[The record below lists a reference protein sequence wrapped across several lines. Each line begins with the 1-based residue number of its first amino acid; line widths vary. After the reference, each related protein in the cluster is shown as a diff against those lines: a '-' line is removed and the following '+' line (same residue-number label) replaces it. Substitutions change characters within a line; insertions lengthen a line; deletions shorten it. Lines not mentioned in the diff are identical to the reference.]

1 MPTVRVPSPLR
12 SLVGGDLEVPVAGMT
27 VAEALDDLVARHPGL
42 RDRLLDDEGSP
53 ARWVNVFVGTTDVRT
68 LDGLATPLRPRDV
81 VTLVP
86 AVAGG

>member
-12 SLVGGDLEVPVAGMT
+12 TLVGGDLEVAVTGVT
-27 VAEALDDLVARHPGL
+27 VAAAMDDLVARHPGL
-42 RDRLLDDEGSP
+42 RDRLLDADGSP

-68 LDGLATPLRPRDV
+68 LDGMATHLRPADV

>member
-12 SLVGGDLEVPVAGMT
+12 SLVGGEFEVPVAGVT
-27 VAEALDDLVARHPGL
+27 VAEAIDDLVARHPGL
-42 RDRLLDDEGSP
+42 RDRLLDDDGSP

-68 LDGLATPLRPRDV
+68 LDGLATPLAPGAV